1 MRDRKVGV
9 WALMD
14 YEIPS
19 DEAMQ
24 GQRYT
29 LDQAMQ
35 LGRVAKEI
43 RVPVP
48 ERIRRRRSSRERVAE
63 SGLSA
68 RSPEKYAIFQLFLK
82 LPLPRPPKIIASPSR
97 MTATGTSGALVM

>member
-14 YEIPS
+14 YQIPS

-29 LDQAMQ
+29 LTNFLNRFA
-35 LGRVAKEI
+35 
-43 RVPVP
+43 
-48 ERIRRRRSSRERVAE
+48 RINYHAAFLASFACKNFRTATSLARRSTAS
-63 SGLSA
+63 LSSA
-68 RSPEKYAIFQLFLK
+68 SSVLRFKPSMI
-82 LPLPRPPKIIASPSR
+82 SPSR
-97 MTATGTSGALVM
+97 

>member
-1 MRDRKVGV
+1 VGILDWPLNDSRQPKFGKKIRRDFSLRIGMRDRKVGV

-29 LDQAMQ
+29 LTK
-35 LGRVAKEI
+35 RC
-43 RVPVP
+43 
-48 ERIRRRRSSRERVAE
+48 S
-63 SGLSA
+63 
-68 RSPEKYAIFQLFLK
+68 
-82 LPLPRPPKIIASPSR
+82 
-97 MTATGTSGALVM
+97 

>member
-29 LDQAMQ
+29 LTK
-35 LGRVAKEI
+35 RC
-43 RVPVP
+43 
-48 ERIRRRRSSRERVAE
+48 S
-63 SGLSA
+63 
-68 RSPEKYAIFQLFLK
+68 
-82 LPLPRPPKIIASPSR
+82 
-97 MTATGTSGALVM
+97 